1 MFAAELRD
9 FKAELHG
16 LTVDEPD
23 AKEKHKKKS
32 SSKAA
37 AVAKRKP
44 DAPEVGAEEIVAP
57 VKSPKKQRRKD
68 K

>member
-9 FKAELHG
+9 FKAELHA
-16 LTVDEPD
+16 LAVDEPD
-23 AKEKHKKKS
+23 AKKKS

-44 DAPEVGAEEIVAP
+44 DAPKVGPEESVAP